1 MRDIVKEYQEKF
13 RRNHQRARRYTALLL
28 ALALTTSLFV
38 NWQLH
43 GVGIAK
49 TAEYLCGELEHE
61 HTAACYEK
69 QLVCGYEE
77 GEPEDWNATKTDDG
91 MSFDDTFGMDDDAFG
106 VDADDPGIA
115 AYSAEPEYI
124 FVPHEHTD
132 DCYQEVQE
140 LTCREEEHTHTDDC
154 FDPEDGSLICD
165 LFEHTHDDS
174 CYTTTY
180 ELVCGLE
187 EGELVEEVNPD
198 YDPVALFEEPVA
210 AKPVVVDPVI
220 ETPVHHHT
228 DACYEEVLVCGL
240 PEHHHT
246 VNCLSDP
253 LDGTQDE
260 DEWLAQTGTTLS
272 GNWADDLLAVAE
284 SQLGYEQSERNFQLD
299 DADGETVRHYT
310 RYGNDYGNDYGPWDV
325 MFLSYCLKYADIPQ
339 SAIPQVSSVL
349 SLHSQLRSA
358 LYNEETGS
366 GYAMDFDGDLPSDA
380 AMPGDIVIYNGTVTK
395 AVAVE
400 SQPLQV
406 QDDSA
411 DADIA
416 LLSMDAA
423 ATTDTAPH
431 IEEYTVDAST
441 VGIVSDV
448 DEDFGTLTVISG
460 DVDGK
465 VDKVTL
471 NASQVT
477 TLVSVANAQQADYGV
492 ATLESDDTATNVLD
506 TMVPGGSIV
515 GTTITVN
522 NQTVNSDLTLTDG
535 DKITLDYDYMIPAG
549 TIDPDGD
556 RTLTYQLPEGLYLSD
571 AIENMP
577 IKQNNKVVGS
587 YSVSKSGKVTLVFD
601 TNFNADEYFVGS
613 FGLEAKVENDKL
625 DDNGKITFPGTGI
638 TVTVKDKT
646 DLSLKKSRVND
657 RFVEENGKVYA
668 YYVID
673 VSSKQG
679 WNEPIT
685 IHDEFNSDNTL
696 GGTYDQNSFVLT
708 DKSGHTIMGH
718 TPVFAADGKSF
729 DLKGLPAL
737 EEGEAYKLTYRVEIT
752 NNTKDGYGTFCNTAW
767 VRENDKKTVY
777 ATHDSYIKK
786 ASNYNPDDG
795 YMYWTVT
802 VYNPDGGDLNGK
814 NLSDIIQTPGAE
826 IVGNVTVTQ
835 TLNWQ
840 QSEFDQI
847 TPVPGSIRFDYKFS
861 KEAKGQEYKFTYKTK
876 VPDGV
881 TKVENKSI
889 IDNKY
894 TAEETGTV
902 TDREWKVSK
911 NTVGSLEETATTD
924 LCKGAWSVS
933 SPIPN
938 NWSTCEFIDQIK
950 KPKTLDTDHYGI
962 ASELQSEIEQNFS
975 FTLVDGTTLNY
986 QAAKAA
992 GIDIE
997 ISYYGVDDPTNKS
1010 DPKLI
1015 QSTDSSSH
1023 VQSFKVTLSKGTYN
1037 GTAIKSMSISE
1048 YHTYMYV
1055 AGVAEGSK
1063 VEFTNKIKDGS
1074 STKFTYEKKKPT
1086 PVLSKGVST
1095 TGESSN
1101 TSTGDG
1107 VYGRTITTG
1116 YKDGKDN
1123 YIYYQLSLNI
1133 ADWTEFPE
1141 DTITVT
1147 DTLDSR
1153 VTFVDAEATFNYGN
1167 SSVSPWANP
1176 DYRHTYES
1184 YDLTN
1189 KKFFNWTYENNVVTF
1204 RIEHL
1209 QEHYICAADI
1219 AKIQAIIIRYK
1230 VKVTDPEWASNPE
1243 KTLETYP
1250 NTAAWGEAKA
1260 SASATFTREFN
1271 VLKKT
1276 GTETNSNNDSR
1287 AHYSIVINPT
1297 GKDLVPGADTVTLTD
1312 TLTVQKGFS
1321 AQLDRSTLKLYNYP
1335 KQEGD
1340 TPLPDT
1346 LYDFHPSSSV
1356 NSDGQNV
1363 YTMTFVLPDER
1374 AFVLEY
1380 EYFTNAKNQKV
1391 ELKNTA
1397 QLSGG
1402 GESEEST
1409 KLKEVNGWAS
1419 VKQNRLA
1426 LYKVDSD
1433 NENIGLAGA
1442 VFRMYKFNVTTGQW
1456 DAGTVLPETD
1466 VTGTLSLTIGDY
1478 GITTDTLYKLV
1489 EESAPA
1495 GYAKTSKEYFFIWT
1509 AENEEKQTAYN
1520 TAVGPH
1526 GNAAGIPAFDAS
1538 FVYKYNSSQELYIP
1552 NERNELT
1559 IQKFW
1564 VDENG
1569 KTLTGNEVTE
1579 TSVSVQLYRYP
1590 KGGTRDLTN
1599 PVGEPITLT
1608 SAKNWTYVYQQ
1619 VDSGYYYFIQELGTG
1634 QQYDVIYSANNNPG
1648 VENGGLLTMT
1658 NKKKAGGYV
1667 LPSTGGAGTKLYT
1680 AGGGALMLA
1689 ALVCGVCRKRRR
1701 ERRER

>member
-13 RRNHQRARRYTALLL
+13 RRNHQRARCYTALLL

-43 GVGIAK
+43 SVGIAK

-77 GEPEDWNATKTDDG
+77 GEPEDWNATMTDDG
-91 MSFDDTFGMDDDAFG
+91 MSFDDTFDMDDDASG

-140 LTCREEEHTHTDDC
+140 LTCLEEEHEHTDDC

-210 AKPVVVDPVI
+210 AKPVVVDPVT

-260 DEWLAQTGTTLS
+260 DDWLDKTGTALT
-272 GNWADDLLAVAE
+272 GMWNEDLLTVAQG
-284 SQLGYEQSERNFQLD
+284 QLGYEQSEKNFKLD
-299 DADGETVRHYT
+299 DADGTTVHYYT
-310 RYGNDYGNDYGPWDV
+310 RYGAWYGNSYGSWDV
-325 MFLSYCLKYADIPQ
+325 MFLSYCLNYAGIPQ

-349 SLHSQLRSA
+349 SLHSQLRSV

-448 DEDFGTLTVISG
+448 DEDSGTLTVISG
-460 DVDGK
+460 NVDGK
-465 VDKVTL
+465 VAKVTL

-492 ATLESDDTATNVLD
+492 ATLESDASAKKVLD
-506 TMVPGGSIV
+506 TMVPGGNIV

-522 NQTVNSDLTLTDG
+522 NQPVTGDLTLNDG
-535 DKITLDYDYMIPAG
+535 DKITLDYDYIIPAD

-556 RTLTYQLPEGLYLSD
+556 RTLTYQLPEGLYLST
-571 AIENMP
+571 AIENRP
-577 IKQNNKVVGS
+577 INQNNKVVGS

-601 TNFNADEYFVGS
+601 TNFKADEYFVGS
-613 FGLEAKVENDKL
+613 FGLEAQVETDKIG
-625 DDNGKITFPGTGI
+625 DNGEIKFPGTGI

-696 GGTYDQNSFVLT
+696 GGTYDRNSFVLT
-708 DKSGHTIMGH
+708 DKSGNTITGH
-718 TPVFAADGKSF
+718 TPDFAADGKSF
-729 DLKGLPAL
+729 DLKDLPAL
-737 EEGEAYKLTYRVEIT
+737 KKGEAYKLAYRVEIT

-777 ATHDSYIKK
+777 AAHDSYIKK

-814 NLSDIIQTPGAE
+814 KLSDIIQTRGAE

-835 TLNWQ
+835 TDLNWQ

-847 TPVPGSIRFDYKFS
+847 TPAAGSTGFDYTFE
-861 KEAKGQEYKFTYKTK
+861 KEAKGREYKFTYKTK

-881 TKVENKSI
+881 TKVENKST
-889 IDNKY
+889 IDDKY

-911 NTVGSLEETATTD
+911 NTVGSLEETATQD

-950 KPKTLDTDHYGI
+950 KPKTPDTDHYGI
-962 ASELQSEIEQNFS
+962 ASELQSEIEQNLS
-975 FTLVDGTTLNY
+975 FTLVNGTTLNY
-986 QAAKAA
+986 QAATAA
-992 GIDIE
+992 GIGIK
-997 ISYYGVDDPTNKS
+997 ISYYGVDDPNKS
-1010 DPKLI
+1010 DPKPI
-1015 QSTDSSSH
+1015 QFTDDSSH
-1023 VQSFKVTLSKGTYN
+1023 VQSFKVTLSKGAYN

-1048 YHTYMYV
+1048 YHTYMNV
-1055 AGVAEGSK
+1055 AGVAEGNK
-1063 VEFTNKIKDGS
+1063 VEFTNKIKGGS
-1074 STKFTYEKKKPT
+1074 STNFTYEKKKPT

-1095 TGESSN
+1095 TGESSI

-1107 VYGRTITTG
+1107 VYGSTITTG
-1116 YKDGKDN
+1116 YKDDKDN

-1141 DTITVT
+1141 DTIAVT

-1153 VTFVDAEATFNYGN
+1153 VTFVDAEATFNYGGN
-1167 SSVSPWANP
+1167 SCWPGSG
-1176 DYRHTYES
+1176 S
-1184 YDLTN
+1184 YDLKQ
-1189 KKFFNWTYENNVVTF
+1189 KKYFSWNVSNNVVTF
-1204 RIEHL
+1204 QFNELKSITETARIT
-1209 QEHYICAADI
+1209 
-1219 AKIQAIIIRYK
+1219 AIIIRYK
-1230 VKVTDPEWASNPE
+1230 VKVTDPDWASNPE

-1260 SASATFTREFN
+1260 SASATFTRKFN

-1297 GKDLVPGADTVTLTD
+1297 GKDLVPGADTITLTD
-1312 TLTVQKGFS
+1312 TLTVEKGFS

-1409 KLKEVNGWAS
+1409 KLKAVNGWAS

-1442 VFRMYKFNVTTGQW
+1442 VFRMYKFDATTGRW
-1456 DAGTVLPETD
+1456 DAGTVLPDTD
-1466 VTGTLSLTIGDY
+1466 ATGTLSLTIGEH

-1495 GYAKTSKEYFFIWT
+1495 GYAKTSKEFFFIWT
-1509 AENEEKQTAYN
+1509 ANENEEKQTAYD

-1526 GNAAGIPAFDAS
+1526 GSAAGIPAFDAS

-1569 KTLTGNEVTE
+1569 KTLTGSEVTE

-1590 KGGTRDLTN
+1590 KNGTRDLTD

-1608 SAKNWTYVYQQ
+1608 SANKWTYVYRQ

-1701 ERRER
+1701 ERRAR

>member
-1 MRDIVKEYQEKF
+1 M
-13 RRNHQRARRYTALLL
+13 
-28 ALALTTSLFV
+28 
-38 NWQLH
+38 
-43 GVGIAK
+43 
-49 TAEYLCGELEHE
+49 
-61 HTAACYEK
+61 
-69 QLVCGYEE
+69 
-77 GEPEDWNATKTDDG
+77 
-91 MSFDDTFGMDDDAFG
+91 
-106 VDADDPGIA
+106 
-115 AYSAEPEYI
+115 
-124 FVPHEHTD
+124 
-132 DCYQEVQE
+132 QE
-140 LTCREEEHTHTDDC
+140 LTCREEEHEHTDDC

-210 AKPVVVDPVI
+210 AKPVVVDPVT

-465 VDKVTL
+465 VAKVTL

-492 ATLESDDTATNVLD
+492 ATLESDASAKKVLD
-506 TMVPGGSIV
+506 SMVPGGNIV

-522 NQTVNSDLTLTDG
+522 NQPVTGDLTLNDG
-535 DKITLDYDYMIPAG
+535 DKITLDYDYIIPAD

-556 RTLTYQLPEGLYLSD
+556 RTLTYQLPEGLYLST
-571 AIENMP
+571 AIENRP
-577 IKQNNKVVGS
+577 INQNNKVVGS

-601 TNFNADEYFVGS
+601 TNFKADEYFVGS
-613 FGLEAKVENDKL
+613 FGLEAQVETDKIG
-625 DDNGKITFPGTGI
+625 DNGEIKFPGTGI

-696 GGTYDQNSFVLT
+696 GGTYDRNSFVLT
-708 DKSGHTIMGH
+708 DKSGNTITGH
-718 TPVFAADGKSF
+718 TPDFAADGKSF
-729 DLKGLPAL
+729 DLKDLPAL
-737 EEGEAYKLTYRVEIT
+737 KKGEAYKLTYRVEIT

-777 ATHDSYIKK
+777 AAHDSYIKK

-814 NLSDIIQTPGAE
+814 KLSDIIQTAGAE

-835 TLNWQ
+835 TALDWQ
-840 QSEFDQI
+840 QSEFDRI
-847 TPVPGSIRFDYKFS
+847 TPAAGSTRFDYTFG
-861 KEAKGQEYKFTYKTK
+861 KEAKGREYKFTYKTK

-881 TKVENKSI
+881 TKVENKST
-889 IDNKY
+889 IDDKY

-911 NTVGSLEETATTD
+911 NTVGSLEETATQD

-950 KPKTLDTDHYGI
+950 KPKTPDTDHYGI
-962 ASELQSEIEQNFS
+962 ASELQSEIEQNLS
-975 FTLVDGTTLNY
+975 FTLVNGTTLNY
-986 QAAKAA
+986 QAATAA
-992 GIDIE
+992 GIGIK
-997 ISYYGVDDPTNKS
+997 ISYYGVDDPNKS
-1010 DPKLI
+1010 DPKPI
-1015 QSTDSSSH
+1015 QFTDDSSH
-1023 VQSFKVTLSKGTYN
+1023 VQSFKVTLSKGAYN

-1048 YHTYMYV
+1048 YHTYMNV
-1055 AGVAEGSK
+1055 AGVAEGNK
-1063 VEFTNKIKDGS
+1063 VEFTNKIKGGS
-1074 STKFTYEKKKPT
+1074 STNFTYEKKKPT

-1095 TGESSN
+1095 TGESSI

-1107 VYGRTITTG
+1107 VYGSTITTG
-1116 YKDGKDN
+1116 YKDDKDN

-1141 DTITVT
+1141 DTIAVT

-1153 VTFVDAEATFNYGN
+1153 VTFVDAEATFNYGGN
-1167 SSVSPWANP
+1167 SCWPGSG
-1176 DYRHTYES
+1176 S
-1184 YDLTN
+1184 YDLKQ
-1189 KKFFNWTYENNVVTF
+1189 KKYFSWNVSNNVVTF
-1204 RIEHL
+1204 QFNELKSITETARIT
-1209 QEHYICAADI
+1209 
-1219 AKIQAIIIRYK
+1219 AIIIRYK

-1260 SASATFTREFN
+1260 SASATFTRKFN

-1297 GKDLVPGADTVTLTD
+1297 GKDLVPGADTITLTD
-1312 TLTVQKGFS
+1312 TLTVEKGFS

-1442 VFRMYKFNVTTGQW
+1442 VFRMYKFDATTGRW
-1456 DAGTVLPETD
+1456 DAGTVLPDTD
-1466 VTGTLSLTIGDY
+1466 ATGTLSLTIGEH

-1495 GYAKTSKEYFFIWT
+1495 GYAKTSKEFFFIWT
-1509 AENEEKQTAYN
+1509 ANENEEKQTAYD

-1526 GNAAGIPAFDAS
+1526 GSAAGIPAFDAS

-1552 NERNELT
+1552 NERSELT

-1569 KTLTGNEVTE
+1569 KTLTGSEVTE

-1590 KGGTRDLTN
+1590 KNGGSRDQAEK
-1599 PVGEPITLT
+1599 VGEPITLT
-1608 SAKNWTYVYQQ
+1608 SANKWTYVYRQ

>member
-1 MRDIVKEYQEKF
+1 MRDIVKEYQKKF

-77 GEPEDWNATKTDDG
+77 GEPEDWNATMTDDD
-91 MSFDDTFGMDDDAFG
+91 MSFDDTFDMDDDAFG

-140 LTCREEEHTHTDDC
+140 LTCLEEEHTHDDSC
-154 FDPEDGSLICD
+154 FDEDGVTFICD
-165 LFEHTHDDS
+165 KFEHTHDDS

-260 DEWLAQTGTTLS
+260 DDWLDKTGTALT
-272 GNWADDLLAVAE
+272 GMWNEDLLTVAQG
-284 SQLGYEQSERNFQLD
+284 QLGYEQSEKNFKLD
-299 DADGETVRHYT
+299 DADGTTVHYYT
-310 RYGNDYGNDYGPWDV
+310 RYGAWYGNSYGSWDV
-325 MFLSYCLKYADIPQ
+325 MFLSYCLNYAGIPQ

-349 SLHSQLRSA
+349 SLHSQLRSV

-448 DEDFGTLTVISG
+448 DEDSGTLTVISG

-465 VDKVTL
+465 VAKVTL

-492 ATLESDDTATNVLD
+492 ATLESDASAKKVLD
-506 TMVPGGSIV
+506 TMVPGGNIV

-522 NQTVNSDLTLTDG
+522 NQPVTGDLTLNDG
-535 DKITLDYDYMIPAG
+535 DKITLDYDYIIPAD

-556 RTLTYQLPEGLYLSD
+556 RTLTYQLPEGLYLST
-571 AIENMP
+571 AIENRP
-577 IKQNNKVVGS
+577 INQNNKVVGS

-601 TNFNADEYFVGS
+601 TNFKADEYFVGS
-613 FGLEAKVENDKL
+613 FGLEAQVETDKIG
-625 DDNGKITFPGTGI
+625 DNGEIKFPGTGI

-696 GGTYDQNSFVLT
+696 GGTYDRNSFVLT
-708 DKSGHTIMGH
+708 DKSGNTITGH
-718 TPVFAADGKSF
+718 TPDFAADGKSF
-729 DLKGLPAL
+729 DLKDLPAL
-737 EEGEAYKLTYRVEIT
+737 KKGEAYKLAYRVEIT

-777 ATHDSYIKK
+777 AAHDSYIKK

-814 NLSDIIQTPGAE
+814 KLSDIIQTRGAE

-835 TLNWQ
+835 TDLNWQ

-847 TPVPGSIRFDYKFS
+847 TPAAGSTGFDYTFE
-861 KEAKGQEYKFTYKTK
+861 KEAKGREYKFTYKTK

-889 IDNKY
+889 IDDKY

-902 TDREWKVSK
+902 TDRKWEVSK
-911 NTVGSLEETATTD
+911 STVGSLEETATKD

-950 KPKTLDTDHYGI
+950 KPKTSGIDHYGI
-962 ASELQSEIEQNFS
+962 ASELQSEIEQNLS
-975 FTLVDGTTLNY
+975 FTLVNGTTLNY
-986 QAAKAA
+986 QAATAA
-992 GIDIE
+992 GIGIK
-997 ISYYGVDDPTNKS
+997 ISYYGVDDPNKS
-1010 DPKLI
+1010 DPKPI
-1015 QSTDSSSH
+1015 QFTDDSSH
-1023 VQSFKVTLSKGTYN
+1023 VQSFKVTLSKGAYN

-1048 YHTYMYV
+1048 YHTYMNV
-1055 AGVAEGSK
+1055 AGVAEGNK
-1063 VEFTNKIKDGS
+1063 VEFTNKIKGGS
-1074 STKFTYEKKKPT
+1074 SPKFTYEKKKPT

-1095 TGESSN
+1095 TGESSI

-1107 VYGRTITTG
+1107 VYGSTITTG
-1116 YKDGKDN
+1116 YKDDKDN

-1141 DTITVT
+1141 DTIAVT

-1153 VTFVDAEATFNYGN
+1153 VTFVDAEATFNYGGN
-1167 SSVSPWANP
+1167 SCWPGSG
-1176 DYRHTYES
+1176 S
-1184 YDLTN
+1184 YDLKQ
-1189 KKFFNWTYENNVVTF
+1189 KKYFSWNVSNNVVTF
-1204 RIEHL
+1204 QFNELKSITETARIT
-1209 QEHYICAADI
+1209 
-1219 AKIQAIIIRYK
+1219 AIIIRYK

-1243 KTLETYP
+1243 KALETYP

-1260 SASATFTREFN
+1260 SASATFTRKFN

-1297 GKDLVPGADTVTLTD
+1297 GKDLVPGADTITLTD
-1312 TLTVQKGFS
+1312 TLTVEKGFS

-1442 VFRMYKFNVTTGQW
+1442 VFRMYKFDATTGRW
-1456 DAGTVLPETD
+1456 DAGTVLPDTD
-1466 VTGTLSLTIGDY
+1466 ATGTLSLTIGEHD
-1478 GITTDTLYKLV
+1478 ITTDTLYKLV
-1489 EESAPA
+1489 EDTAPA
-1495 GYAKTSKEYFFIWT
+1495 GYAKTSKEFFFIWT
-1509 AENEEKQTAYN
+1509 ANENEEKQTAYD

-1526 GNAAGIPAFDAS
+1526 GSAAGIPAFDAS

-1569 KTLTGNEVTE
+1569 KTLTGSEVTE
-1579 TSVSVQLYRYP
+1579 TSVSVQLYRYL
-1590 KGGTRDLTN
+1590 KNGGSRDQAEK
-1599 PVGEPITLT
+1599 VGEPITLT
-1608 SAKNWTYVYQQ
+1608 STKKWTYVYNE
-1619 VDSGYYYFIQELGTG
+1619 VKSGYYYFIQELGTG

-1701 ERRER
+1701 ERRAR

>member
-1 MRDIVKEYQEKF
+1 MRDIVKEYQKKF

-77 GEPEDWNATKTDDG
+77 GEPEDWNATMTDDG
-91 MSFDDTFGMDDDAFG
+91 MSFDDTFDMDDDAFG

-115 AYSAEPEYI
+115 AHSAEPEYI

-140 LTCREEEHTHTDDC
+140 LTCLEEEHTHDDSC
-154 FDPEDGSLICD
+154 FDEDGVTFICD
-165 LFEHTHDDS
+165 KFEHTHDDS

-395 AVAVE
+395 AVAAE

-465 VDKVTL
+465 VAKVTL

-492 ATLESDDTATNVLD
+492 ATLESDASAKKVLD
-506 TMVPGGSIV
+506 TMVPGGNIV

-522 NQTVNSDLTLTDG
+522 NQPVTGDLTLNDG
-535 DKITLDYDYMIPAG
+535 DKITLDYDYIIPAD

-556 RTLTYQLPEGLYLSD
+556 RTLTYQLPEGLYLST
-571 AIENMP
+571 AIENRP
-577 IKQNNKVVGS
+577 INQNNKVVGS

-601 TNFNADEYFVGS
+601 TNFKADEYFVGS
-613 FGLEAKVENDKL
+613 FGLEAQVETDKIG
-625 DDNGKITFPGTGI
+625 DNGEIKFPGTGI

-696 GGTYDQNSFVLT
+696 GGTYDRNSFVLT
-708 DKSGHTIMGH
+708 DKSGNTITGH
-718 TPVFAADGKSF
+718 TPDFAADGKSF
-729 DLKGLPAL
+729 DLKDLPAL
-737 EEGEAYKLTYRVEIT
+737 KKGEAYKLAYRVEIT

-777 ATHDSYIKK
+777 AAHDSYIKK

-814 NLSDIIQTPGAE
+814 KLSDIIQTRGAE

-835 TLNWQ
+835 TDLNWQ

-847 TPVPGSIRFDYKFS
+847 TPAAGSTGFDYTFA
-861 KEAKGQEYKFTYKTK
+861 KEAKGREYKFTYKTK

-889 IDNKY
+889 IDDKY

-902 TDREWKVSK
+902 TDRKWEVSK
-911 NTVGSLEETATTD
+911 STVGSLEETATKD

-950 KPKTLDTDHYGI
+950 KPKTSGIDHYGI
-962 ASELQSEIEQNFS
+962 ASELQSEIEQNLS
-975 FTLVDGTTLNY
+975 FTLVNGTTLNY
-986 QAAKAA
+986 QAATAA
-992 GIDIE
+992 GIGIK
-997 ISYYGVDDPTNKS
+997 ISYYGVDDPNKS
-1010 DPKLI
+1010 DPKPI
-1015 QSTDSSSH
+1015 QFTDDSSH
-1023 VQSFKVTLSKGTYN
+1023 VQSFKVTLSKGAYN

-1048 YHTYMYV
+1048 YHTYMNV
-1055 AGVAEGSK
+1055 AGVAEGNK
-1063 VEFTNKIKDGS
+1063 VEFTNKIKGGS
-1074 STKFTYEKKKPT
+1074 SPKFTYEKKKPT

-1095 TGESSN
+1095 TGESSI

-1107 VYGRTITTG
+1107 VYGSTITTG
-1116 YKDGKDN
+1116 YKDDKDN

-1141 DTITVT
+1141 DTIAVT

-1153 VTFVDAEATFNYGN
+1153 VTFVDAEATFNYGGN
-1167 SSVSPWANP
+1167 SCWPGSG
-1176 DYRHTYES
+1176 S
-1184 YDLTN
+1184 YDLKQ
-1189 KKFFNWTYENNVVTF
+1189 KKYFSWNVSNNVVTF
-1204 RIEHL
+1204 QFNELKSITETARIT
-1209 QEHYICAADI
+1209 
-1219 AKIQAIIIRYK
+1219 AIIIRYK

-1243 KTLETYP
+1243 KALETYP

-1260 SASATFTREFN
+1260 SASATFTRKFN

-1297 GKDLVPGADTVTLTD
+1297 GKDLVPGADTITLTD
-1312 TLTVQKGFS
+1312 TLTVEKGFS

-1442 VFRMYKFNVTTGQW
+1442 VFRMYKFDATTGRW
-1456 DAGTVLPETD
+1456 DAGTVLPDTD
-1466 VTGTLSLTIGDY
+1466 ATGTLSLTIGEH

-1489 EESAPA
+1489 EDTAPA
-1495 GYAKTSKEYFFIWT
+1495 GYAKTSKEFFFIWT
-1509 AENEEKQTAYN
+1509 ANENEEKQTAYD

-1526 GNAAGIPAFDAS
+1526 GSAAGIPAFDAS

-1569 KTLTGNEVTE
+1569 KTLTGSEVTE
-1579 TSVSVQLYRYP
+1579 TSVSVQLYRYL
-1590 KGGTRDLTN
+1590 KNGGSRDQAEK
-1599 PVGEPITLT
+1599 VGEPITLT
-1608 SAKNWTYVYQQ
+1608 STKKWTYVYNE
-1619 VDSGYYYFIQELGTG
+1619 VKSGYYYFIQELGTG

-1701 ERRER
+1701 ERRAR